1 MDSRSAAKVG
11 MLVIFALLVLVGM
24 YFYLAHISPNT
35 YIIRVSFDDT
45 RGVLRQSIVRMR
57 GVQLGEVKK
66 VELVNLKPVVT
77 LVIQNDQK
85 IPLDSKFS
93 VVSGLLI
100 ANPQIEIVPGKS
112 DKFLKEDSIVKGEEP
127 LGTLASLSPEVA
139 LTVNKLNSTF
149 DNLNTKFG
157 AAYKKIDVLLDNS
170 NKLINNVN
178 TTVISMH
185 SLVGSP
191 ELKKSL
197 LETVSNF
204 KIVSQDAR
212 ITSHQLS
219 ADLHEMVKSGK
230 GSFTD
235 LTSKLGDILTR
246 IDGTID
252 DANTIVKKLTE
263 QVTDPRLQQS
273 LQETAELARTTLA
286 RFNQIASDIHS
297 LTGDPQLQSDL
308 KQSVQNL
315 KNATSKGEQAVSRV
329 NDLLGG
335 GTPGTGAGD
344 IVKKHLKIPKIDLI
358 ANVSEQIDPTKM
370 RVDIDAQIHAGKTSY
385 LDLGLYDL
393 GQNTRLNL
401 QVGNHLSDTLTARY
415 GLHASKIG
423 AGMDWNLKSKFG
435 IQADFYDTNH
445 PRLDAKGIFR
455 VNNDASIW
463 IGAEGIFRRPVP
475 VLGIQFRK

>member
-1 MDSRSAAKVG
+1 MDSRTAAKVG
-11 MLVIFALLVLVGM
+11 MLVIFALLLFVVM
-24 YFYLAHISPNT
+24 YYYLAHISLNT
-35 YIIRVSFDDT
+35 YVIKVSFDDT
-45 RGVLRQSIVRMR
+45 RGVLRQSVVRMR

-66 VELVNLKPVVT
+66 VELIKLKPIVT
-77 LVIQNDQK
+77 LAIQNDQQ
-85 IPLDSKFS
+85 IPVDSKFTI
-93 VVSGLLI
+93 VSGLLI
-100 ANPQIEIVPGKS
+100 ANPQIEIAPGKS
-112 DKFLKEDSIVKGEEP
+112 TKYIKDEALIKGETP
-127 LGTLASLSPEVA
+127 VGTLASLSPEVA
-139 LTVNKLNSTF
+139 QTVKKLNASF
-149 DNLNTKFG
+149 DDLNSKVG

-170 NKLINNVN
+170 NVLVTNVN
-178 TTVISMH
+178 STVLSMK
-185 SLVGSP
+185 SMVGSP

-204 KIVSQDAR
+204 KQVSQDAR

-219 ADLHEMVKSGK
+219 TDLHDMVKSGK

-235 LTSKLGDILTR
+235 LTTKLGDILTR

-286 RFNQIASDIHS
+286 RFNQIASDIHQ
-297 LTGDPQLQSDL
+297 LTGDPQLQADL

-315 KNATSKGEQAVSRV
+315 KNASAKGEQAVSRV

-335 GTPGTGAGD
+335 GTPGTGAVD
-344 IVKKHLKIPKIDLI
+344 TLKKHLKIPKIDFI
-358 ANVSEQIDPTKM
+358 ASVSEQIDPSRM
-370 RVDIDAQIHAGKTSY
+370 RVDVDAQLHTGKYNY
-385 LDLGLYDL
+385 LNFGLYDL

-401 QVGNHLSDTLTARY
+401 QLGNHLSDSLTARY

-423 AGMDWNLKSKFG
+423 AGLDWNLKSGFG
-435 IQADFYDTNH
+435 FQADFYDTNH

-463 IGAEGIFRRPVP
+463 LGAEGIFRRPVP
-475 VLGIQFRK
+475 VLGLQFRK